1 MLAPE
6 FLPAWGGVG
15 TYIVEL
21 LRHLPTNVEVH
32 VLAPSRDTF
41 GKEKAASTLDISRY
55 FKSNVKIHFICK
67 ASDTFFYNARF
78 QYECLKHV
86 PPILKEEQIDL
97 IHSHTAHM
105 PDLLLMLRK
114 IDIPIVTT
122 VHTTIKSQRVGTK
135 FSQRNFSDLERSEKA
150 TYILYPALRLAEE
163 IYYRRKRFYISPS
176 NWMKEWLNNTFHIN
190 ENVSVI
196 PNSVDVSDYEFCK
209 DDPTESKLFQEKL
222 ADKTIILYVGRL
234 LAMKGV
240 DILMEAIPNILKR
253 IGKNNVIFVFVGPGG
268 SIRYLNMAKSMK
280 VESSCIFTGAMSR
293 EGVIQL
299 MRNSTLLVAPSF
311 MENAPYTIL
320 ESMACGLP
328 VIASN
333 VGGVSEIIESGY
345 NGTLVKPNSSKAIA
359 NCIINLLENN
369 SSQSSMRQHAI
380 ETVRTKFSWSVNLKK
395 YLEVYSNAL
404 THDLSMKQQ
413 L

>member
-1 MLAPE
+1 
-6 FLPAWGGVG
+6 
-15 TYIVEL
+15 
-21 LRHLPTNVEVH
+21 
-32 VLAPSRDTF
+32 
-41 GKEKAASTLDISRY
+41 
-55 FKSNVKIHFICK
+55 
-67 ASDTFFYNARF
+67 
-78 QYECLKHV
+78 
-86 PPILKEEQIDL
+86 
-97 IHSHTAHM
+97 
-105 PDLLLMLRK
+105 
-114 IDIPIVTT
+114 
-122 VHTTIKSQRVGTK
+122 
-135 FSQRNFSDLERSEKA
+135 
-150 TYILYPALRLAEE
+150 
-163 IYYRRKRFYISPS
+163 
-176 NWMKEWLNNTFHIN
+176 
-190 ENVSVI
+190 
-196 PNSVDVSDYEFCK
+196 
-209 DDPTESKLFQEKL
+209 
-222 ADKTIILYVGRL
+222 
-234 LAMKGV
+234 MKGV

-280 VESSCIFTGAMSR
+280 VESSCIFAGAMSR

-359 NCIINLLENN
+359 DCIINLLENK
-369 SSQSSMRQHAI
+369 SSQSSMRQHAV
-380 ETVRTKFSWSVNLKK
+380 ETVRNKFSWSVNLKK